1 MYLLLQNL
9 EQKSTKHTRAVI
21 MHFCPSVA
29 QQRRSEPAVAAA
41 AAQAQEAQTFET
53 PIVCRLSGEKKH
65 TRRKRSTMATMEKAS
80 WRSGK
85 TAIIIMYNYIII

>member
-21 MHFCPSVA
+21 MHFCPSIA

-53 PIVCRLSGEKKH
+53 PIVCRLSGEKNIHDEKGQLWKPWK
-65 TRRKRSTMATMEKAS
+65 KRAGVLVKQQ
-80 WRSGK
+80 
-85 TAIIIMYNYIII
+85 